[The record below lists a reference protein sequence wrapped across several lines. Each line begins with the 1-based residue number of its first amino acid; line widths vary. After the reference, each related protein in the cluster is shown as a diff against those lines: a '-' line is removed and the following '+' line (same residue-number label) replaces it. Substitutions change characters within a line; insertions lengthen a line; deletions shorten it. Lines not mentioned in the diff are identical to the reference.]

1 MGLCSELYLTKA
13 LEGVLGESTWCLS
26 FGAVYGVHVV
36 SRDGIPPL
44 MGERL
49 SVLLVNLCLVFS
61 NSPSVI
67 RGSCCQQCGTRRGRE
82 LTHLHDNFT
91 ALDGYPKVLISV
103 PHPHPAQV
111 TKFYLLTSH
120 STAVHLI
127 VPPNKLPSSAVS
139 HTHVRCP
146 HLTGCSG
153 LPHTLASGHPSSL
166 HTPASGTPQALDGTP
181 QVPLNLGAASRR

>member
-26 FGAVYGVHVV
+26 FGAVDGVHVV

-49 SVLLVNLCLVFS
+49 SVLLVNLCPVFS
-61 NSPSVI
+61 NGPSVV

-103 PHPHPAQV
+103 VSSPPPPAA
-111 TKFYLLTSH
+111 K
-120 STAVHLI
+120 
-127 VPPNKLPSSAVS
+127 
-139 HTHVRCP
+139 
-146 HLTGCSG
+146 
-153 LPHTLASGHPSSL
+153 
-166 HTPASGTPQALDGTP
+166 
-181 QVPLNLGAASRR
+181 